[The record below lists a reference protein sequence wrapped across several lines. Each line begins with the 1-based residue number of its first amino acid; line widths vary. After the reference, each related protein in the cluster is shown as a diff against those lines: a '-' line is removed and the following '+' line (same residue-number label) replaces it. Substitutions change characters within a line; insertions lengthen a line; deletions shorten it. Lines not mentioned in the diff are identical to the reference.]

1 MWACLGIR
9 YASFLNTSP
18 IDQLASVGVD
28 TLTIPT
34 TYAAWVS
41 VPGYTFYH
49 GKQQEHLKKITQ
61 YAISRYG
68 MYVIIGLHF
77 LDGGVNYLDFGEAL
91 GYGDWFYNTTNLNYS
106 LQAIDGILNFIKAS
120 GTMNAFTVAPIN
132 EALDNLAGFGTA
144 AGLSVNASNWIN
156 TYMDGVLKKI
166 GKVDK
171 RIPNDAPRQLQ
182 GCWLL
187 VGQEFN

>member
-1 MWACLGIR
+1 
-9 YASFLNTSP
+9 
-18 IDQLASVGVD
+18 
-28 TLTIPT
+28 
-34 TYAAWVS
+34 
-41 VPGYTFYH
+41 
-49 GKQQEHLKKITQ
+49 
-61 YAISRYG
+61 